1 MFDDWTFSTWAF
13 EQQNDD
19 LDITPEEML
28 NSEPTESEIHIPE
41 ELPILPVRD
50 TVVFPR
56 TIAPLSVGKPR
67 SVQLINDALEGNK
80 IIGLFAIRDDRSDV
94 EEPTPDDIY
103 EYGSAAGI
111 AKMLRAPDGTM
122 RLIVQGLQRIRLLE
136 ITQTDPYYRARIE
149 VVPEIIPT
157 EDIELEGIVR
167 HVLSLFE
174 RVVNLAPYLPD
185 DLLVFANSVRNPGH
199 LADII
204 ASTLNLKLPER
215 QELLRLNDAGKRLR
229 RLTELLNREIEILE
243 IGSKIQEQVKS
254 EMEKTQRE
262 YVLREQMKA
271 IQREL
276 GEMEGSLRPEIQDL
290 REKLKT
296 APLTDEAREVAQR
309 EIDRLDTINPA
320 SPEYTVARTY
330 VEWILE
336 LPWTKSSEDRLD
348 IIEAKRILDEDHYDL
363 EKVKDRILDYLAVRK
378 LKADMKGPILCFVGP
393 PGVGKTS
400 LGQSIARAMQR
411 SFIRQSLGSVRDE
424 AEIRGHRR
432 TYVGALPGRII
443 QGIRRAG
450 SNNPVFML
458 DEVDKLGMDFRGDPS
473 AALLEVLD
481 PAQNF
486 AFSDHYLEIP
496 FDLSKVLFICTAN
509 MLEPI
514 PPALQDRMEIITLP
528 GYIESEKLE
537 IAKRYLVKRQRQ
549 ENGLPEDKPHF
560 PEDTLRKIISEYTRE
575 AGVRNLEREIGT
587 ICRKVARR
595 YAEGKPVLARVRPAQ
610 LVEFLGPPRF
620 RHHLAEE
627 ADEVGVATALAFTPV
642 GGETMPIEVSL
653 VPGKGELILT
663 GSLGDVM
670 KESARAALT
679 YARSRAT
686 ALGLEKEFSS
696 RYDLH
701 IHVPAGATPKD
712 GPSAGITIAT
722 AVISALTGVPVRKDV
737 AMTGEITLRGH
748 VLPIGGLREKLVAA
762 HRAGIKRVII
772 PKDNEADLSEV
783 PDFLKQDL
791 DIHPVEHM
799 DQVLP
804 LAFIQPLRVS
814 TQQLYTA
821 TDGQHPST
829 SGQQQAAEG
838 ADAEA

>member
-1 MFDDWTFSTWAF
+1 MTEEPRNWAEYL
-13 EQQNDD
+13 EQQEEAAEDANETPSFDRTVEGE
-19 LDITPEEML
+19 IQVPEE
-28 NSEPTESEIHIPE
+28 IP
-41 ELPILPVRD
+41 LLPVRD

-80 IIGLFAIRDDRSDV
+80 IIGLFAIMNEV
-94 EEPTPDDIY
+94 EDPAPTDIF
-103 EYGSAAGI
+103 EYGSASGI

-122 RLIVQGLQRIRLLE
+122 RLIVQGLQRIRLVE
-136 ITQTDPYYRARIE
+136 FTQTEPYYRARVE
-149 VVPEIIPT
+149 VIPEIIPA
-157 EDIELEGIVR
+157 EDIEMEGVVR

-215 QELLRLNDAGKRLR
+215 QELLRLNDVAKRLR

-276 GEMEGSLRPEIQDL
+276 GEMEGGLRPEVQDL
-290 REKLKT
+290 REKLTT
-296 APLTDEAREVAQR
+296 APLTEEAREVAKR
-309 EIDRLDTINPA
+309 EVDRLETINPA

-336 LPWTKSSEDRLD
+336 LPWTKGTDDRID
-348 IIEAKRILDEDHYDL
+348 IKAAKTILDEDHYDL
-363 EKVKDRILDYLAVRK
+363 ERVKDRILDFLAVRK
-378 LKADMKGPILCFVGP
+378 LKEDMKSPILCFVGP

-411 SFIRQSLGSVRDE
+411 QFIRMSLGSVRDE

-443 QGIRRAG
+443 QGIRRAA

-486 AFSDHYLEIP
+486 SFSDHYLEIP
-496 FDLSKVLFICTAN
+496 FDLSRVLFICTAN
-509 MLEPI
+509 TLEPV
-514 PPALQDRMEIITLP
+514 PAALLDRMEVISLP
-528 GYIESEKLE
+528 GYTEMEKLE
-537 IAKRYLVKRQRQ
+537 IAKRYLVKRQRH

-560 PEDTLRKIISEYTRE
+560 PDATIKQIIAGYTRE

-587 ICRKVARR
+587 VCRKVARR
-595 YAEGKPVLARVRPAQ
+595 FAEGKPVMARVRPAQ
-610 LVEFLGPPRF
+610 LSEFLGPPRF
-620 RHHLAEE
+620 RHQLAEE
-627 ADEVGVATALAFTPV
+627 ADEVGVATALAYTAV

-653 VPGKGELILT
+653 IPGKGELILT

-679 YARSRAT
+679 YARSRAN
-686 ALGLEKEFSS
+686 ALNLEEGFHTK
-696 RYDLH
+696 YDLH

-722 AVISALTGVPVRKDV
+722 AVISALTGIPVRKDV
-737 AMTGEITLRGH
+737 GMTGEITLRGH
-748 VLPIGGLREKLVAA
+748 VLPIGGLRDKLVAA
-762 HRAGIKRVII
+762 HRAGLKLVLV
-772 PKDNEADLSEV
+772 PKDNESDLAEV
-783 PDFLKQDL
+783 PDFLKEDL
-791 DIHPVEHM
+791 QIRPVEHM
-799 DQVLP
+799 DEVLK
-804 LAFIQPLRVS
+804 LAFARPLNAA
-814 TQQLYTA
+814 QEQITA
-821 TDGQHPST
+821 
-829 SGQQQAAEG
+829 AAEEE
-838 ADAEA
+838 AES

>member
-1 MFDDWTFSTWAF
+1 MHDDMTLPWRADAEDQEPNGFTA
-13 EQQNDD
+13 
-19 LDITPEEML
+19 PEPDEVI
-28 NSEPTESEIHIPE
+28 EGEVRIPDEIP
-41 ELPILPVRD
+41 LLPVRD

-67 SVQLINDALEGNK
+67 SVHLINDALEGDK
-80 IIGLFAIRDDRSDV
+80 IIGLFAIRNDA
-94 EEPTPDDIY
+94 EEPTPADIF

-122 RLIVQGLQRIRLLE
+122 RLIVQGLQRLRLVE
-136 ITQTDPYYRARIE
+136 ITQTEPYYRARVE
-149 VVPEIIPT
+149 VVPEIIPA
-157 EDIELEGIVR
+157 EDIELEGTVR

-185 DLLVFANSVRNPGH
+185 DLLVFANSIRNPGH
-199 LADII
+199 LADVI

-215 QELLRLNDAGKRLR
+215 QELLRLNDVSKRLR

-276 GEMEGSLRPEIQDL
+276 GEMEGGLRPEVQDL
-290 REKLKT
+290 REKLQS
-296 APLTDEAREVAQR
+296 APLTDEARQVAER
-309 EIDRLDTINPA
+309 EINRLETINPA
-320 SPEYTVARTY
+320 SPEYTVSRTY

-336 LPWTKSSEDRLD
+336 LPWLKSSEDRLD
-348 IIEAKRILDEDHYDL
+348 IIAAKGILDQDHYDL

-411 SFIRQSLGSVRDE
+411 EFVRISLGSVRDE

-443 QGIRRAG
+443 QGVRRAAT
-450 SNNPVFML
+450 NNPVFML

-486 AFSDHYLEIP
+486 SFSDHYLEIP

-514 PPALQDRMEIITLP
+514 PPALLDRMEIITLA
-528 GYIESEKLE
+528 GYTETEKLE
-537 IAKRYLVKRQRQ
+537 IAKRYLVPRQRK
-549 ENGLPEDKPHF
+549 ENGLPENKPAF
-560 PEDTLRKIISEYTRE
+560 PDDVLRQLINAYTRE

-587 ICRKVARR
+587 VCRKVARR
-595 YAEGKPVLARVRPAQ
+595 FAEGKAVPARVRVAQ
-610 LVEFLGPPRF
+610 LTEFLGPPRF
-620 RHHLAEE
+620 RHQLAEE
-627 ADEVGVATALAFTPV
+627 QDEVGVATALAFTPV
-642 GGETMPIEVSL
+642 GGETMPIEVAL
-653 VPGKGELILT
+653 VPGRGELILT

-679 YARSRAT
+679 YARSRAQ
-686 ALGLEKEFSS
+686 ALHLEEEFYKK
-696 RYDLH
+696 YDLH
-701 IHVPAGATPKD
+701 VHVPAGATPKD

-722 AVISALTGVPVRKDV
+722 AMISALTGVPVRKDV
-737 AMTGEITLRGH
+737 GMTGEITLRGH

-762 HRAGIKRVII
+762 HRAGLKRVCI
-772 PKDNEADLSEV
+772 PQDNTPDLAEV
-783 PDFLKQDL
+783 PDFLKHA
-791 DIHPVEHM
+791 IEIRPVAHM
-799 DQVLP
+799 DDVLP
-804 LAFIQPLRVS
+804 LAFTRPLLGDQPPI
-814 TQQLYTA
+814 TA
-821 TDGQHPST
+821 AGEEPGPS
-829 SGQQQAAEG
+829 GAPQAAAPEP
-838 ADAEA
+838 

>member
-1 MFDDWTFSTWAF
+1 MHDDMTLPWRA
-13 EQQNDD
+13 EAGE
-19 LDITPEEML
+19 PEAGGPEL
-28 NSEPTESEIHIPE
+28 PVPEDVLEGETRIPE
-41 ELPILPVRD
+41 EIPLLPVRD

-67 SVQLINDALEGNK
+67 SVQLINDALEGDK
-80 IIGLFAIRDDRSDV
+80 IIGLFAIRNDAED
-94 EEPTPDDIY
+94 PTPADIF

-122 RLIVQGLQRIRLLE
+122 RLIVQGLQRLRLVE
-136 ITQTDPYYRARIE
+136 ITQTEPYYRARVE
-149 VVPEIIPT
+149 VVPEIIPA
-157 EDIELEGIVR
+157 EDIELEGTVR

-185 DLLVFANSVRNPGH
+185 DLLVFANSIRNPGH
-199 LADII
+199 LADVI

-215 QELLRLNDAGKRLR
+215 QELLRLNDVSKRLR

-243 IGSKIQEQVKS
+243 IGSNIQEQVKS

-276 GEMEGSLRPEIQDL
+276 GEMEGGLRPEVQDL
-290 REKLKT
+290 REKLQT
-296 APLTDEAREVAQR
+296 APLTDEARSVSER
-309 EIDRLDTINPA
+309 EINRLETINPA

-348 IIEAKRILDEDHYDL
+348 ILAAKKILDQDHYDL

-411 SFIRQSLGSVRDE
+411 EFVRISLGSVRDE
-424 AEIRGHRR
+424 AEVRGHRR

-443 QGIRRAG
+443 QGIRRA
-450 SNNPVFML
+450 STNNPVFML

-486 AFSDHYLEIP
+486 SFSDHYLEIP

-514 PPALQDRMEIITLP
+514 PPALLDRMEIITLA
-528 GYIESEKLE
+528 GYTEGEKLE
-537 IAKRYLVKRQRQ
+537 IAKRYLVPRQRT
-549 ENGLPEDKPHF
+549 ENGLPPDKPAF
-560 PEDTLRKIISEYTRE
+560 PDDTLRQLINAYTRE

-587 ICRKVARR
+587 VARKVARR
-595 YAEGKPVLARVRPAQ
+595 FAEGKAVPARVRAAQ
-610 LVEFLGPPRF
+610 LPTFLGPPRF
-620 RHHLAEE
+620 RHQLAEE
-627 ADEVGVATALAFTPV
+627 QDEVGVATALAFTPV
-642 GGETMPIEVSL
+642 GGETMPIEVAL
-653 VPGKGELILT
+653 IPGRGELILT

-679 YARSRAT
+679 YARSRAQ
-686 ALGLEKEFSS
+686 ALNLEEEFYKK
-696 RYDLH
+696 YDLH
-701 IHVPAGATPKD
+701 VHVPAGATPKD

-722 AVISALTGVPVRKDV
+722 AMISALTGVPVRKDV
-737 AMTGEITLRGH
+737 GMTGEITLRGH

-762 HRAGIKRVII
+762 HRAGLKRVLV
-772 PKDNEADLSEV
+772 PFDNTSDLAEV
-783 PDFLKQDL
+783 PDFLKREMEL
-791 DIHPVEHM
+791 CPVSHM

-804 LAFIQPLRVS
+804 LAFVHPLLAEQPPI
-814 TQQLYTA
+814 TA
-821 TDGQHPST
+821 AGDDLGPS
-829 SGQQQAAEG
+829 GAAQAAAPEV
-838 ADAEA
+838 

>member
-1 MFDDWTFSTWAF
+1 MFD
-13 EQQNDD
+13 QQILSWDFDSMN
-19 LDITPEEML
+19 EEM
-28 NSEPTESEIHIPE
+28 SDDTETQSFNDIPEGEIHIPTE
-41 ELPILPVRD
+41 IPILPVRD

-67 SVQLINDALEGNK
+67 SVQLINDALESDK
-80 IIGLFAIRDDRSDV
+80 LIGLFAIRNEAEDPS
-94 EEPTPDDIY
+94 PNDIF

-122 RLIVQGLQRIRLLE
+122 RLIVQGLQRLRLVE
-136 ITQTDPYYRARIE
+136 ITQTEPYYRARVE
-149 VVPEIIPT
+149 VVPEIIPV
-157 EDIELEGIVR
+157 EDIELEGTIR
-167 HVLSLFE
+167 HVLALFE

-204 ASTLNLKLPER
+204 SSTLNLKLPER
-215 QELLRLNDAGKRLR
+215 QELLRLNDVSKRLR

-276 GEMEGSLRPEIQDL
+276 GELDGAHPEVQDL
-290 REKLKT
+290 REKLQKAT
-296 APLTDEAREVAQR
+296 LTDEAREVAQR
-309 EIDRLDTINPA
+309 EINRLESINPA
-320 SPEYTVARTY
+320 SPEYTVSRTY

-336 LPWTKSSEDRLD
+336 LPWTKSTEDRLD
-348 IIEAKRILDEDHYDL
+348 ILEAKTILDEDHYDL

-378 LKADMKGPILCFVGP
+378 LKSDMKGPILCFVGP

-400 LGQSIARAMQR
+400 LGQSIARSMQR
-411 SFIRQSLGSVRDE
+411 EFIRISLGSVRDE

-443 QGIRRAG
+443 QGIRRAN

-486 AFSDHYLEIP
+486 SFSDHYLEIP
-496 FDLSKVLFICTAN
+496 FELTKVLFICTAN
-509 MLEPI
+509 MLDPI
-514 PPALQDRMEIITLP
+514 PPALLDRMEVINLP
-528 GYIESEKLE
+528 GYTEMEKLE
-537 IAKRYLVKRQRQ
+537 IARRYLVPRQRH
-549 ENGLPEDKPHF
+549 ENGLPEDKPIF
-560 PEDTLRKIISEYTRE
+560 ADETLRQIIGAYTRE

-587 ICRKVARR
+587 VCRKIARR
-595 YAEGKPVLARVRPAQ
+595 FAEGLEIPEDIPMSQLA
-610 LVEFLGPPRF
+610 EMIGPPRF

-627 ADEVGVATALAFTPV
+627 MDEVGVATALAYTPV

-653 VPGKGELILT
+653 IPGKGELILT

-679 YARSRAT
+679 YIRSRAK
-686 ALGLEKEFSS
+686 ALELEEDFYKK
-696 RYDLH
+696 YDLH

-737 AMTGEITLRGH
+737 GMTGEITLRGH
-748 VLPIGGLREKLVAA
+748 VLPIGGLRDKLVAA
-762 HRAGIKRVII
+762 HRTNLKRVLI
-772 PKDNEADLSEV
+772 PKDNESDLADV
-783 PDFLKQDL
+783 PEILKL
-791 DIHPVEHM
+791 DMEICPVAHM
-799 DQVLP
+799 DEVLKLVFRHP
-804 LAFIQPLRVS
+804 LQADQPEI
-814 TQQLYTA
+814 TA
-821 TDGQHPST
+821 IVEEPSIKPT
-829 SGQQQAAEG
+829 KRLKAK
-838 ADAEA
+838 

>member
-1 MFDDWTFSTWAF
+1 MDEQTRLWSTYMARTDDDAPGEMAEETSYDRSI
-13 EQQNDD
+13 EGEIQV
-19 LDITPEEML
+19 PEE
-28 NSEPTESEIHIPE
+28 I
-41 ELPILPVRD
+41 PILPVRD

-80 IIGLFAIRDDRSDV
+80 IIGLFAIMNEV
-94 EEPTPDDIY
+94 EEPTPADIF
-103 EYGSAAGI
+103 EYGSASGI

-122 RLIVQGLQRIRLLE
+122 RLIVQGLQRIRLVE
-136 ITQTDPYYRARIE
+136 FTQTEPYYRAKIE
-149 VVPEIIPT
+149 VIPEIIPA

-199 LADII
+199 LSDII

-215 QELLRLNDAGKRLR
+215 QELLRLNEVGKRLR

-243 IGSKIQEQVKS
+243 IGSRIQEQVKS

-276 GEMEGSLRPEIQDL
+276 GEMEGGLRPEVADL
-290 REKLKT
+290 RDKLAT
-296 APLTDEAREVAQR
+296 APLTDEAREVAKR

-320 SPEYTVARTY
+320 SPEYTVSRTY

-336 LPWTKSSEDRLD
+336 LPWTKSSEDRID
-348 IIEAKRILDEDHYDL
+348 IKEATKILNEDHYDL
-363 EKVKDRILDYLAVRK
+363 ERVKDRILDFLAVRK
-378 LKADMKGPILCFVGP
+378 LKENMKSPILCFVGP

-411 SFIRQSLGSVRDE
+411 QFIRMSLGSVRDE

-443 QGIRRAG
+443 QGIRRAAM
-450 SNNPVFML
+450 NNPVFML

-486 AFSDHYLEIP
+486 SFSDHYLEIP
-496 FDLSKVLFICTAN
+496 FDLSRVLFICTAN
-509 MLEPI
+509 TLEPI
-514 PPALQDRMEIITLP
+514 PAALLDRMEVISLP
-528 GYIESEKLE
+528 GYTEMEKLE
-537 IAKRYLVKRQRQ
+537 IAKRYLVKRQRF
-549 ENGLPEDKPHF
+549 ENGLPEEKPHF
-560 PEDTLRKIISEYTRE
+560 PDATIKQIIAGYTRE

-587 ICRKVARR
+587 VCRKVARR
-595 YAEGKPVLARVRPAQ
+595 FAEGKPVMARVRPAQ
-610 LVEFLGPPRF
+610 LNEYLGPPRF

-627 ADEVGVATALAFTPV
+627 VDEVGVATALAYTPV

-653 VPGKGELILT
+653 ISGKGELILT

-679 YARSRAT
+679 YARSRAK
-686 ALGLEKEFSS
+686 ALNLEEGFYTK
-696 RYDLH
+696 YDLH

-722 AVISALTGVPVRKDV
+722 AVISALTGVAVRKDV

-748 VLPIGGLREKLVAA
+748 VLPIGGLRDKLVAA
-762 HRAGIKRVII
+762 HRAGMKLVIV
-772 PKDNEADLSEV
+772 PKDNESDLAEV

-791 DIHPVEHM
+791 QIRPVEHM
-799 DQVLP
+799 DEVLN
-804 LAFIQPLRVS
+804 LAFIHPLNVIPP
-814 TQQLYTA
+814 QITA
-821 TDGQHPST
+821 S
-829 SGQQQAAEG
+829 AEG
-838 ADAEA
+838 EQREEQ

>member
-1 MFDDWTFSTWAF
+1 MNHDDNFLMSEDEEQDSF
-13 EQQNDD
+13 EEQLQFEGEREM
-19 LDITPEEML
+19 PEGLVEG
-28 NSEPTESEIHIPE
+28 EVQIPE
-41 ELPILPVRD
+41 EIPILPVRD

-67 SVQLINDALEGNK
+67 SVQLINDALETDK
-80 IIGLFAIRDDRSDV
+80 IIGLFAIRNEV
-94 EEPTPDDIY
+94 EDPTPNDIY

-136 ITQTDPYYRARIE
+136 FTQTEPYYKAKVEI
-149 VVPEIIPT
+149 VPEIIPV
-157 EDIELEGIVR
+157 EDIELEGVVR

-215 QELLRLNDAGKRLR
+215 QELLRLNDVSKRLR

-262 YVLREQMKA
+262 YVLREQLKA
-271 IQREL
+271 IQKEL
-276 GEMEGSLRPEIQDL
+276 GDMEGGLRPEVQDL
-290 REKLKT
+290 REKLQN
-296 APLTDEAREVAQR
+296 APLTDEARAVAKREV
-309 EIDRLDTINPA
+309 DRLDTINPA
-320 SPEYTVARTY
+320 SPEYTVSRTY

-336 LPWTKSSEDRLD
+336 LPWAKSSEDRID
-348 IIEAKRILDEDHYDL
+348 IKEAKTILDQDHYDL
-363 EKVKDRILDYLAVRK
+363 ERVKDRILDFLAVRK
-378 LKADMKGPILCFVGP
+378 LKENMKSPILCFVGP

-411 SFIRQSLGSVRDE
+411 QFIRQSLGSVRDE

-432 TYVGALPGRII
+432 TYVGALPGRIV
-443 QGIRRAG
+443 QGLRRAG
-450 SNNPVFML
+450 TNNPVFML

-486 AFSDHYLEIP
+486 SFSDHYLEIP
-496 FDLSKVLFICTAN
+496 FDLTKVLFICTAN
-509 MLEPI
+509 TLEPI
-514 PPALQDRMEIITLP
+514 PAALLDRMEVISLS
-528 GYIESEKLE
+528 GYTEQEKLE
-537 IAKRYLVKRQRQ
+537 IAKRYLVKRQRM

-560 PEDTLRKIISEYTRE
+560 PDDTLRAIIAGYTRE

-587 ICRKVARR
+587 VCRKVARKV
-595 YAEGKPVLARVRPAQ
+595 AEGKPVQARVRAAQ
-610 LVEFLGPPRF
+610 LAEFLGPPRF

-627 ADEVGVATALAFTPV
+627 EDEVGVATALAFTPV

-653 VPGKGELILT
+653 IPGKGELILT

-679 YARSRAT
+679 YARSRAKS
-686 ALGLEKEFSS
+686 LGLEEGFHTK
-696 RYDLH
+696 YDLH

-722 AVISALTGVPVRKDV
+722 AVISSLTGIPVRKDV
-737 AMTGEITLRGH
+737 GMTGEITLRGN
-748 VLPIGGLREKLVAA
+748 VLPIGGLRDKLVAA
-762 HRAGIKRVII
+762 HRAGLKRVLI
-772 PKDNEADLSEV
+772 PKDNEPDLAEV
-783 PDFLKQDL
+783 PDFLQKDL
-791 DIHPVEHM
+791 EIKPVEHM

-804 LAFIQPLRVS
+804 LAFARPLSVQAS
-814 TQQLYTA
+814 EITA
-821 TDGQHPST
+821 AEHPPAT
-829 SGQQQAAEG
+829 GGGTQAAG
-838 ADAEA
+838 PADQG

>member
-1 MFDDWTFSTWAF
+1 MDELRDNLSWRMLPMGDADRDDAMA
-13 EQQNDD
+13 
-19 LDITPEEML
+19 EMEMAGE
-28 NSEPTESEIHIPE
+28 NEVRVPE

-56 TIAPLSVGKPR
+56 TISPLSVGKPR
-67 SVQLINDALEGNK
+67 SVQLINDALENDK
-80 IIGLFAIRDDRSDV
+80 IIGLFAIRNEA
-94 EEPTPDDIY
+94 EEPTPEDIY
-103 EYGSAAGI
+103 PIGSAAGI
-111 AKMLRAPDGTM
+111 AKMLRAPDGSL
-122 RLIVQGLQRIRLLE
+122 RLIVQGLQRIRLVE
-136 ITQTDPYYRARIE
+136 IIADEPYYRARIE
-149 VVPEIIPT
+149 VIPEVVPA
-157 EDIELEGIVR
+157 EDIELEGTVR

-185 DLLVFANSVRNPGH
+185 DLLVFANNVRNPGH

-215 QELLRLNDAGKRLR
+215 QELLEMYDVSHRLR

-243 IGSKIQEQVKS
+243 IGSRIQESVKT

-262 YVLREQMKA
+262 YVLRENLKA

-276 GEMEGSLRPEIQDL
+276 GELEGGLRPEVADL
-290 REKLKT
+290 RDKLAT
-296 APLTDEAREVAQR
+296 APLTEEAREVATR
-309 EIDRLDTINPA
+309 EIDRLESINPA

-336 LPWTKSSEDRLD
+336 LPWTKGSEDRLD
-348 IIEAKRILDEDHYDL
+348 ILQAKTILDEDHYDL

-411 SFIRQSLGSVRDE
+411 QFIRISLGSVRDE
-424 AEIRGHRR
+424 AEVRGHRR

-450 SNNPVFML
+450 TNNPVFML

-481 PAQNF
+481 PAQNN

-496 FDLSKVLFICTAN
+496 FDLSTVLFICTAN

-514 PPALQDRMEIITLP
+514 PPALLDRMEVISLP
-528 GYIESEKLE
+528 GYTEVEKLE
-537 IAKRYLVKRQRQ
+537 IAKRYLVPRQRK
-549 ENGLPEDKPHF
+549 ENGLPEDRPHF
-560 PEDTLRKIISEYTRE
+560 PMETLKAIINDYTRE

-587 ICRKVARR
+587 VCRKIARR
-595 YAEGKPVLARVRPAQ
+595 FAEGKPVSARVRPVQ
-610 LVEFLGPPRF
+610 LADYLGPRRF
-620 RHHLAEE
+620 RHQLAEE
-627 ADEVGVATALAFTPV
+627 QDEVGVATALAYTPV
-642 GGETMPIEVSL
+642 GGETMPIEVAII
-653 VPGKGELILT
+653 PGSGNLILT

-679 YARSRAT
+679 YARSRAQ
-686 ALGLEKEFSS
+686 ALKLEEDFYKK
-696 RYDLH
+696 YDLH

-737 AMTGEITLRGH
+737 GMTGEITLRGH
-748 VLPIGGLREKLVAA
+748 VLPIGGLRDKLVAA
-762 HRAGIKRVII
+762 HRAGLTRVLI
-772 PKDNEADLSEV
+772 PKDNEADLADV
-783 PDFLKQDL
+783 HDFVKRDL
-791 DIHPVEHM
+791 EIIPVEHM
-799 DQVLP
+799 DEVLP
-804 LAFIQPLRVS
+804 LAFTHPLS
-814 TQQLYTA
+814 ADGPAITA
-821 TDGQHPST
+821 TDGTPSP
-829 SGQQQAAEG
+829 SGKQQAAEG
-838 ADAEA
+838 E

>member
-1 MFDDWTFSTWAF
+1 MNHDETFLLSDAEQPETF
-13 EQQNDD
+13 E
-19 LDITPEEML
+19 EEFPAGHGL
-28 NSEPTESEIHIPE
+28 EGEIHIPE
-41 ELPILPVRD
+41 EIPILPVRD

-80 IIGLFAIRDDRSDV
+80 IIGLSAIRSEV
-94 EEPTPDDIY
+94 EDPTPDDIY

-122 RLIVQGLQRIRLLE
+122 RLIVQGLQRLRLLDY
-136 ITQTDPYYRARIE
+136 TQTEPYYKARVE
-149 VVPEIIPT
+149 VIPEIIPV
-157 EDIELEGIVR
+157 EDIELEGVVR

-215 QELLRLNDAGKRLR
+215 QELLRLNDVGKRLR

-243 IGSKIQEQVKS
+243 IGSRIQEQVKS

-262 YVLREQMKA
+262 YVLREQLKA

-276 GEMEGSLRPEIQDL
+276 GEMEGGLRPEVQDL
-290 REKLKT
+290 REKMQK
-296 APLTDEAREVAQR
+296 APLTEEARAVAKR

-336 LPWTKSSEDRLD
+336 LPWTKSSEDRIDLK
-348 IIEAKRILDEDHYDL
+348 EATKILDEDHYDL
-363 EKVKDRILDYLAVRK
+363 ERVKDRILDFLAVRK
-378 LKADMKGPILCFVGP
+378 LKENMKSPILCFVGP

-411 SFIRQSLGSVRDE
+411 QFIRQSLGSVRDE

-450 SNNPVFML
+450 ANNPVFML

-486 AFSDHYLEIP
+486 SFSDHYLEIP
-496 FDLSKVLFICTAN
+496 FDLSKVMFICTAN
-509 MLEPI
+509 TLEPI
-514 PPALQDRMEIITLP
+514 PAALLDRMEVISLS
-528 GYIESEKLE
+528 GYTEMEKLE
-537 IAKRYLVKRQRQ
+537 IAKRYLVPRQHV
-549 ENGLPEDKPHF
+549 ENGLPEDKPRF
-560 PEDTLRKIISEYTRE
+560 PDDTIRRIITAYTRE

-587 ICRKVARR
+587 VCRKVARKV
-595 YAEGKPVLARVRPAQ
+595 AEGKRVQA
-610 LVEFLGPPRF
+610 LVRDDQVAEFLGPPRY

-627 ADEVGVATALAFTPV
+627 QDEVGVATALAFTPV

-653 VPGKGELILT
+653 IPGRGELILT

-679 YARSRAT
+679 YARSRAK
-686 ALGLEKEFSS
+686 ALGLEEGFYTK
-696 RYDLH
+696 YDLH

-737 AMTGEITLRGH
+737 GMTGEITLRGH
-748 VLPIGGLREKLVAA
+748 VLPIGGLRDKLVAA
-762 HRAGIKRVII
+762 HRAGLKRVLI
-772 PKDNEADLSEV
+772 PKDNESDLAEV
-783 PDFLKQDL
+783 PDFLQQDL
-791 DIHPVEHM
+791 EIVPVEHM

-804 LAFIQPLRVS
+804 LAFSRPLSV
-814 TQQLYTA
+814 TPAEITA
-821 TDGQHPST
+821 TEHPLVT
-829 SGQQQAAEG
+829 GGETQAAKP
-838 ADAEA
+838 AK

>member
-1 MFDDWTFSTWAF
+1 MEEVWNGLRWDLAAM
-13 EQQNDD
+13 NDGSGPD
-19 LDITPEEML
+19 FTGDPLAGEG
-28 NSEPTESEIHIPE
+28 EISIPRE
-41 ELPILPVRD
+41 IPLLPVRD

-56 TIAPLSVGKPR
+56 TISPLSVGKPR
-67 SVQLINDALEGNK
+67 SVQLINDALESDK
-80 IIGLFAIRDDRSDV
+80 IIGLFAISTDA

-103 EYGSAAGI
+103 PIGSAAGI
-111 AKMLRAPDGTM
+111 AKMLRAPDGTL

-136 ITQTDPYYRARIE
+136 IVQDDPYYRARVE
-149 VVPEIIPT
+149 VIPEIVPA
-157 EDIELEGIVR
+157 EDIELEGTMR
-167 HVLSLFE
+167 HVLALFE

-204 ASTLNLKLPER
+204 ASTLNLKLNER
-215 QELLRLNDAGKRLR
+215 QELLELNEVGPRLR

-243 IGSKIQEQVKS
+243 IGSRIQESVKT

-276 GEMEGSLRPEIQDL
+276 GEMEGGLRPEVQDL
-290 REKLKT
+290 REKLKA
-296 APLTDEAREVAQR
+296 APLSEEARQVATREV
-309 EIDRLDTINPA
+309 ERLDSINPA

-336 LPWTKSSEDRLD
+336 LPWEKSSEDRLD
-348 IIEAKRILDEDHYDL
+348 ILEAQRILNEDHYDL
-363 EKVKDRILDYLAVRK
+363 ERVKDRILEYLAVRK

-411 SFIRQSLGSVRDE
+411 QFIRISLGSVRDE

-450 SNNPVFML
+450 TNNPVFML

-496 FDLSKVLFICTAN
+496 FDLSTVLFICTAN

-514 PPALQDRMEIITLP
+514 PPALQDRMEIISLA
-528 GYIESEKLE
+528 GYTEVEKLE
-537 IAKRYLVKRQRQ
+537 IAKRYLVPRQRR

-560 PEDTLRKIISEYTRE
+560 PPDTLKAIITAYTRE

-587 ICRKVARR
+587 VCRKVARR
-595 YAEGKPVLARVRPAQ
+595 YAEGKPIAARVRPSQ
-610 LVEFLGPPRF
+610 LAGFLGPRRF
-620 RHHLAEE
+620 RHQLAEE
-627 ADEVGVATALAFTPV
+627 QDEVGVATALAYTPV

-653 VPGKGELILT
+653 IPGRGELILT

-679 YARSRAT
+679 YARSRAQ
-686 ALGLEKEFSS
+686 ALGLEEEFYKK
-696 RYDLH
+696 YDLH

-737 AMTGEITLRGH
+737 GMTGEITLRGH
-748 VLPIGGLREKLVAA
+748 VLPIGGLRDKLVAA
-762 HRAGIKRVII
+762 HRAGLRRVLI
-772 PKDNEADLSEV
+772 PRDNEADLAEV
-783 PDFLKQDL
+783 HDFVKRDL
-791 DIHPVEHM
+791 EIIPLAHM
-799 DQVLP
+799 DDVLP
-804 LAFIQPLRVS
+804 LAFVRPLSADGPRI
-814 TQQLYTA
+814 TA
-821 TDGQHPST
+821 TGDGAGPS
-829 SGQQQAAEG
+829 GAQQAAPPGEWN
-838 ADAEA
+838 EEEVRK

>member
-1 MFDDWTFSTWAF
+1 MIRDEHFLLSKS
-13 EQQNDD
+13 EE
-19 LDITPEEML
+19 PETLEEEFQAGHGM
-28 NSEPTESEIHIPE
+28 EGEVQIPE
-41 ELPILPVRD
+41 EIPILPVRD

-80 IIGLFAIRDDRSDV
+80 IVGLFAIRSEV
-94 EEPTPDDIY
+94 EDPSPDDIY

-122 RLIVQGLQRIRLLE
+122 RLIVQGLQRLRLLE
-136 ITQTDPYYRARIE
+136 FTQTEPYYKAKVE
-149 VVPEIIPT
+149 VIPEIIPV
-157 EDIELEGIVR
+157 EDIELEGVVR

-215 QELLRLNDAGKRLR
+215 QELLRLNDVSKRLR

-276 GEMEGSLRPEIQDL
+276 GDMEGGLHPEVQDL
-290 REKLKT
+290 REKLQN
-296 APLTDEAREVAQR
+296 APLTDEAREVAKR

-320 SPEYTVARTY
+320 SPEYTVSRTY

-336 LPWTKSSEDRLD
+336 LPWTKSTEDRID
-348 IIEAKRILDEDHYDL
+348 IKEAKTILDQDHYDL
-363 EKVKDRILDYLAVRK
+363 ERVKDRILDFLAVRK
-378 LKADMKGPILCFVGP
+378 LKENMKSPILCFVGP

-411 SFIRQSLGSVRDE
+411 QFIRQSLGSVRDE

-450 SNNPVFML
+450 ANNPVFML

-486 AFSDHYLEIP
+486 SFSDHYLEIP

-509 MLEPI
+509 TLEPI
-514 PPALQDRMEIITLP
+514 PMALLDRMEVINLA
-528 GYIESEKLE
+528 GYTEMEKLE
-537 IAKRYLVKRQRQ
+537 IAKRYLVPRQRV
-549 ENGLPEDKPHF
+549 ENGLPEDKPLF
-560 PEDTLRKIISEYTRE
+560 PDDTIRLIITGYTRE

-587 ICRKVARR
+587 VCRKVARKV
-595 YAEGKPVLARVRPAQ
+595 AEGKRVLARVRPDQ
-610 LVEFLGPPRF
+610 VPEFLGPLRF

-627 ADEVGVATALAFTPV
+627 QDEVGVATALAYTPV

-653 VPGKGELILT
+653 IPGRGELILT

-679 YARSRAT
+679 YARSRAKS
-686 ALGLEKEFSS
+686 LNLEEGFYAK
-696 RYDLH
+696 YDLH

-737 AMTGEITLRGH
+737 GMTGEITLRGH
-748 VLPIGGLREKLVAA
+748 VLPIGGLRDKLVAA
-762 HRAGIKRVII
+762 HRAGLKRILI
-772 PKDNEADLSEV
+772 PKDNEPDLAEV
-783 PDFLKQDL
+783 PDFLQHDL
-791 DIHPVEHM
+791 EIIPVEHM

-804 LAFIQPLRVS
+804 LAFARPLSVAAS
-814 TQQLYTA
+814 EITAAEHPTA
-821 TDGQHPST
+821 TDGE
-829 SGQQQAAEG
+829 QQAAKS
-838 ADAEA
+838 ADNT

>member
-1 MFDDWTFSTWAF
+1 MNHDENVFMTDADQPESF
-13 EQQNDD
+13 EGEFPASHG
-19 LDITPEEML
+19 LEGEVR
-28 NSEPTESEIHIPE
+28 IPE
-41 ELPILPVRD
+41 EIPILPVRD
-50 TVVFPR
+50 TATVVFPR

-67 SVQLINDALEGNK
+67 SVQLINDVLEGDK
-80 IIGLFAIRDDRSDV
+80 IIGLFAIRNEV
-94 EEPTPDDIY
+94 EDPTPNDIY
-103 EYGSAAGI
+103 EFGSAAGI
-111 AKMLRAPDGTM
+111 AKMLRAPDGTL
-122 RLIVQGLQRIRLLE
+122 RLIVQGLQRVRLLE
-136 ITQTDPYYRARIE
+136 FTQTEPYYRAKVE
-149 VVPEIIPT
+149 VIPEIISA
-157 EDIELEGIVR
+157 EDIEMEGVVR

-215 QELLRLNDAGKRLR
+215 QDLLRLNDVSKRLR

-254 EMEKTQRE
+254 EMEKTQKE
-262 YVLREQMKA
+262 YMLREQLKA

-276 GEMEGSLRPEIQDL
+276 GEMEGGLRPEVQDL
-290 REKLKT
+290 REKLQT
-296 APLTDEAREVAQR
+296 APLTDEAREVAKR

-320 SPEYTVARTY
+320 SPEYTVSRTY

-336 LPWTKSSEDRLD
+336 LPWAKSTEDRID
-348 IIEAKRILDEDHYDL
+348 IKEAKTILDEDHYDL
-363 EKVKDRILDYLAVRK
+363 ERVKDRILDFLAVRK
-378 LKADMKGPILCFVGP
+378 LKENMKSPILCFVGP

-411 SFIRQSLGSVRDE
+411 QFIRQSLGSVRDE

-432 TYVGALPGRII
+432 TYVGALPGRVI

-450 SNNPVFML
+450 ANNPVFML

-486 AFSDHYLEIP
+486 SFSDHYLEIP
-496 FDLSKVLFICTAN
+496 FDLSRVLFICTAN
-509 MLEPI
+509 TLEPI
-514 PPALQDRMEIITLP
+514 PAALLDRMEVISLS
-528 GYIESEKLE
+528 GYTEMEKLE
-537 IAKRYLVKRQRQ
+537 IAKRYLVKRQRM

-560 PEDTLRKIISEYTRE
+560 PDEAIRRIIGAYTRE
-575 AGVRNLEREIGT
+575 AGVRSLEREIGT
-587 ICRKVARR
+587 VCRKVARR
-595 YAEGKPVLARVRPAQ
+595 VAEGKPVLARVRPAQ
-610 LVEFLGPPRF
+610 LAGFLGPPRF

-627 ADEVGVATALAFTPV
+627 QDEVGVATALAFTPV

-679 YARSRAT
+679 YARSRAQS
-686 ALGLEKEFSS
+686 LGLEEGFYAK
-696 RYDLH
+696 YDLH

-737 AMTGEITLRGH
+737 GMTGEITLRGH
-748 VLPIGGLREKLVAA
+748 VLPIGGLRDKLVAA
-762 HRAGIKRVII
+762 HRAGLKRVLI
-772 PKDNEADLSEV
+772 PKDNESDLVEV
-783 PDFLKQDL
+783 PDFLQRDL
-791 DIHPVEHM
+791 QIVPVEHM
-799 DQVLP
+799 DEVLP
-804 LAFIQPLRVS
+804 LAFTRPLS
-814 TQQLYTA
+814 ASESPITA
-821 TDGQHPST
+821 AKHPPET
-829 SGQQQAAEG
+829 GEQQAALP
-838 ADAEA
+838 AE

>member
-1 MFDDWTFSTWAF
+1 MVD
-13 EQQNDD
+13 EQRRLLSAYMARTNDD
-19 LDITPEEML
+19 AAEEMSEEPSYDRSIEGEIQVPEE
-28 NSEPTESEIHIPE
+28 I
-41 ELPILPVRD
+41 PILPVRD

-80 IIGLFAIRDDRSDV
+80 IIGLFAIMNEV
-94 EEPTPDDIY
+94 EEPTPADIF
-103 EYGSAAGI
+103 EYGSASGI

-122 RLIVQGLQRIRLLE
+122 RLIVQGLQRIRLVE
-136 ITQTDPYYRARIE
+136 FTQTEPYYRAKVE
-149 VVPEIIPT
+149 VIPEIIPA

-215 QELLRLNDAGKRLR
+215 QELLRLNEVGKRLR

-276 GEMEGSLRPEIQDL
+276 GEMEGGLRPEVADL
-290 REKLKT
+290 REKLAT
-296 APLTDEAREVAQR
+296 APLTDEARDVAKR

-320 SPEYTVARTY
+320 SPEYTVSRTY

-336 LPWTKSSEDRLD
+336 LPWTKSTEDRID
-348 IIEAKRILDEDHYDL
+348 IKQAKTILDEDHYDL
-363 EKVKDRILDYLAVRK
+363 ERVKDRILDFLAVRK
-378 LKADMKGPILCFVGP
+378 LKENMKSPILCFVGP

-411 SFIRQSLGSVRDE
+411 QFMRMSLGSVRDE

-486 AFSDHYLEIP
+486 SFSDHYLEIP
-496 FDLSKVLFICTAN
+496 FDLSRILFICTAN
-509 MLEPI
+509 TLEPV
-514 PPALQDRMEIITLP
+514 PPALLDRMEVINLA
-528 GYIESEKLE
+528 GYTEMEKLE
-537 IAKRYLVKRQRQ
+537 IAKRYLVKRQRV

-560 PEDTLRKIISEYTRE
+560 PDATIKQIIGGYTRE

-587 ICRKVARR
+587 VCRKIARR
-595 YAEGKPVLARVRPAQ
+595 FAEGKPVPARVRPAQ
-610 LVEFLGPPRF
+610 VTEFLGHPRF
-620 RHHLAEE
+620 RHQLAEE
-627 ADEVGVATALAFTPV
+627 ADEVGVATALAYTPV

-653 VPGKGELILT
+653 IPGKGELILT

-679 YARSRAT
+679 YARSRAK
-686 ALGLEKEFSS
+686 ALKLEEGFYTK
-696 RYDLH
+696 YDLH

-722 AVISALTGVPVRKDV
+722 AVISALTGVAVRKDV

-748 VLPIGGLREKLVAA
+748 VLPIGGLRDKLVAA
-762 HRAGIKRVII
+762 HRAGIKVVIV
-772 PKDNEADLSEV
+772 PKDNESDLSEV

-791 DIHPVEHM
+791 KIHPVEHM
-799 DQVLP
+799 DEVLKIAFAHP
-804 LAFIQPLRVS
+804 LDVEAMQIS
-814 TQQLYTA
+814 AA
-821 TDGQHPST
+821 TEGEVDG
-829 SGQQQAAEG
+829 
-838 ADAEA
+838 

>member
-1 MFDDWTFSTWAF
+1 MNEERRMLLLPQEYEESDDELAETLEQPTFDQTGDG
-13 EQQNDD
+13 
-19 LDITPEEML
+19 
-28 NSEPTESEIHIPE
+28 EIQIPE

-80 IIGLFAIRDDRSDV
+80 LIGLFAIRSEV
-94 EEPTPDDIY
+94 EEPSPTDIF
-103 EYGSAAGI
+103 EFGSAAGI

-122 RLIVQGLQRIRLLE
+122 RLIVQGVQRIRLLE
-136 ITQTDPYYRARIE
+136 FTATEPYYRARVE
-149 VVPEIIPT
+149 VIPEIIPA
-157 EDIELEGIVR
+157 EDIELEGVVR

-215 QELLRLNDAGKRLR
+215 QELLRLNDASKRLR

-276 GEMEGSLRPEIQDL
+276 GEMEGGLRPEVQDL
-290 REKLKT
+290 REKLQS
-296 APLTDEAREVAQR
+296 APLTDEARDVAKR
-309 EIDRLDTINPA
+309 EIDRLETINPA
-320 SPEYTVARTY
+320 SPEYTVSRTY

-336 LPWTKSSEDRLD
+336 LPWTKSTEDRID
-348 IIEAKRILDEDHYDL
+348 IPEAKTILDQDHYDL
-363 EKVKDRILDYLAVRK
+363 ERVKDRILDFLAVRK
-378 LKADMKGPILCFVGP
+378 LKADMKSPILCFVGP

-400 LGQSIARAMQR
+400 LGQSIARSMQR
-411 SFIRQSLGSVRDE
+411 QFIRMSLGSVRDE

-443 QGIRRAG
+443 QGIRRAS

-486 AFSDHYLEIP
+486 SFSDHYLEIP
-496 FDLSKVLFICTAN
+496 FDLSRVMFICTAN

-514 PPALQDRMEIITLP
+514 PPALLDRMEVISLP
-528 GYIESEKLE
+528 GYTEMEKLE
-537 IAKRYLVKRQRQ
+537 IAKRYLVPRQRF
-549 ENGLPEDKPHF
+549 ENGLPDDKPKF
-560 PEDTLRKIISEYTRE
+560 SDPTIKQIIAAYTRE
-575 AGVRNLEREIGT
+575 AGVRSLEREIGT
-587 ICRKVARR
+587 VCRKIARR
-595 YAEGKPVLARVRPAQ
+595 FAEGKPVLAHVRPAQ
-610 LVEFLGPPRF
+610 LPEFLGPPRF

-627 ADEVGVATALAFTPV
+627 QDEVGVATALAFTPV

-653 VPGKGELILT
+653 IPGKGELILT

-679 YARSRAT
+679 YARSRSK
-686 ALGLEKEFSS
+686 ALGLEEAFYTKF
-696 RYDLH
+696 DLH

-737 AMTGEITLRGH
+737 GMTGEITLRGH
-748 VLPIGGLREKLVAA
+748 VLPIGGLRDKLVAA
-762 HRAGIKRVII
+762 HRAGLKRVLI
-772 PKDNEADLSEV
+772 PKDNESDLAET
-783 PDFLKQDL
+783 PDVLKRDME
-791 DIHPVEHM
+791 IRPVEHM
-799 DQVLP
+799 DEVLT
-804 LAFIQPLRVS
+804 LAFVRPLNAGQP
-814 TQQLYTA
+814 QITA
-821 TDGQHPST
+821 SVEEWPTVPDE
-829 SGQQQAAEG
+829 QQAASGPEVT
-838 ADAEA
+838 A

>member
-1 MFDDWTFSTWAF
+1 MNHDDEFLMSDNDEEQDSF
-13 EQQNDD
+13 EEQFQEHGM
-19 LDITPEEML
+19 PEGLAEG
-28 NSEPTESEIHIPE
+28 EVQIPE
-41 ELPILPVRD
+41 EIPILPVRD

-67 SVQLINDALEGNK
+67 SVQLINDALETDK
-80 IIGLFAIRDDRSDV
+80 IIGLFAIRSEV
-94 EEPTPDDIY
+94 EDPTPNDIY

-122 RLIVQGLQRIRLLE
+122 RLIVQGLQRIRVLE
-136 ITQTDPYYRARIE
+136 FTQTEPYYKARVEI
-149 VVPEIIPT
+149 VPEIIPV
-157 EDIELEGIVR
+157 EDIELEGVVR

-215 QELLRLNDAGKRLR
+215 QELLRLNDVSKRLR

-271 IQREL
+271 IQKEL
-276 GEMEGSLRPEIQDL
+276 GEMEGGLRPEVQDL
-290 REKLKT
+290 REKLQT
-296 APLTDEAREVAQR
+296 APLTDEARDVAKREV
-309 EIDRLDTINPA
+309 DRLDTINPA

-336 LPWTKSSEDRLD
+336 LPWTKSSEDRID
-348 IIEAKRILDEDHYDL
+348 IKEAKTILDEDHYDL
-363 EKVKDRILDYLAVRK
+363 ERVKDRILDFLAVRK
-378 LKADMKGPILCFVGP
+378 LKENMKSPILCFVGP

-411 SFIRQSLGSVRDE
+411 QFIRQSLGSVRDE

-443 QGIRRAG
+443 QGLRRAAT
-450 SNNPVFML
+450 NNPVFML

-473 AALLEVLD
+473 SALLEVLD

-486 AFSDHYLEIP
+486 SFSDHYLEIP
-496 FDLSKVLFICTAN
+496 FDLSRVLFICTAN
-509 MLEPI
+509 TLEPI
-514 PPALQDRMEIITLP
+514 PAALLDRMEVISLS
-528 GYIESEKLE
+528 GYTEMEKLE
-537 IAKRYLVKRQRQ
+537 IAKRYLVKRQRT
-549 ENGLPEDKPHF
+549 ENGLPEDRPHF
-560 PEDTLRKIISEYTRE
+560 PDDTLREIIANYTRE
-575 AGVRNLEREIGT
+575 AGVRSLEREIGT
-587 ICRKVARR
+587 VCRKVARKV
-595 YAEGKPVLARVRPAQ
+595 AEGKPVQARVRPDQVA
-610 LVEFLGPPRF
+610 EFLGPRRY

-627 ADEVGVATALAFTPV
+627 QDEVGVATALAFTPV

-653 VPGKGELILT
+653 IPGRGELILT

-679 YARSRAT
+679 YARSRAKS
-686 ALGLEKEFSS
+686 LGLEEGFYTK
-696 RYDLH
+696 YDLH

-722 AVISALTGVPVRKDV
+722 AVISALTGIPVRKDV
-737 AMTGEITLRGH
+737 GMTGEITLRGH
-748 VLPIGGLREKLVAA
+748 VLPIGGLRDKLVAA
-762 HRAGIKRVII
+762 HRAGLKRVMI
-772 PKDNEADLSEV
+772 PKDNESDLAEV
-783 PDFLKQDL
+783 PDFLQKDL
-791 DIHPVEHM
+791 EIIPVEHM
-799 DQVLP
+799 DEVLP
-804 LAFIQPLRVS
+804 LAFARPLTVQAS
-814 TQQLYTA
+814 EITA
-821 TDGQHPST
+821 AEHPPAT
-829 SGQQQAAEG
+829 GGEPQAAKPSE
-838 ADAEA
+838 

>member
-1 MFDDWTFSTWAF
+1 MLDNWWTMPLWHVDAIDDDTELHEATVVTH
-13 EQQNDD
+13 D
-19 LDITPEEML
+19 LSDGEVVIPDI
-28 NSEPTESEIHIPE
+28 IP
-41 ELPILPVRD
+41 LLPVRD

-67 SVQLINDALEGNK
+67 SVQLINDALDSDK
-80 IIGLFAIRDDRSDV
+80 IIGLFAIRNDA
-94 EEPTPDDIY
+94 EEPTPNDIF

-122 RLIVQGLQRIRLLE
+122 RLIVQGLQRLRLVE
-136 ITQTDPYYRARIE
+136 IVQTEPYYRARVE
-149 VVPEIIPT
+149 VVPEIIPV
-157 EDIELEGIVR
+157 EDIELEGTVR

-185 DLLVFANSVRNPGH
+185 DLLIFANSIRNPGH
-199 LADII
+199 LTDII
-204 ASTLNLKLPER
+204 SSTLNLKLPER
-215 QELLRLNDAGKRLR
+215 QELLRLNDVSKRLR

-276 GEMEGSLRPEIQDL
+276 GEMEGGVRPELQDL
-290 REKLKT
+290 REKLAK
-296 APLTDEAREVAQR
+296 ANLTDEARQVAER
-309 EIDRLDTINPA
+309 EINRLDTINPA

-336 LPWTKSSEDRLD
+336 LPWTKSSDDRLD
-348 IIEAKRILDEDHYDL
+348 ILAAKTILDQDHYDL

-411 SFIRQSLGSVRDE
+411 EFIRMSLGSVRDE

-432 TYVGALPGRII
+432 TYVGALPGRIV

-450 SNNPVFML
+450 TNNPVFML

-473 AALLEVLD
+473 SALLEVLD
-481 PAQNF
+481 PAQNNS
-486 AFSDHYLEIP
+486 FSDHYLEIP

-514 PPALQDRMEIITLP
+514 PPALLDRMEVISLS
-528 GYIESEKLE
+528 GYTEAEKLE
-537 IAKRYLVKRQRQ
+537 IAKRYLVPRQRH
-549 ENGLPEDKPHF
+549 ENGLPKEKPVF
-560 PEDTLRKIISEYTRE
+560 PDETLRLVINSYTRE
-575 AGVRNLEREIGT
+575 AGVRNLERELGT
-587 ICRKVARR
+587 VCRKVARR
-595 YAEGKPVLARVRPAQ
+595 VAEGKSVLRRVRPTLIA
-610 LVEFLGPPRF
+610 EFLGPLRY

-627 ADEVGVATALAFTPV
+627 QDEVGVATALAYTPV

-653 VPGKGELILT
+653 VPGRGELILT

-679 YARSRAT
+679 YARSRAH
-686 ALGLEKEFSS
+686 ALGLEDEFYKK
-696 RYDLH
+696 YDLH
-701 IHVPAGATPKD
+701 VHVPAGATPKD

-722 AVISALTGVPVRKDV
+722 AMISALTGVPVRKDV
-737 AMTGEITLRGH
+737 GMTGEITLRGH

-762 HRAGIKRVII
+762 HRAGLKLLII
-772 PKDNEADLSEV
+772 PADNAPDLAEV
-783 PDFLKQDL
+783 PDFLKQEL

-799 DQVLP
+799 DKVLP
-804 LAFIQPLRVS
+804 LAFAHPMHANQAVI
-814 TQQLYTA
+814 TA
-821 TDGQHPST
+821 TAEVRNETASSAGQEENT
-829 SGQQQAAEG
+829 E
-838 ADAEA
+838 